1 MCSSG
6 NSAETGTV
14 TISPNHGRAGTWGTW
29 VVTYS
34 AGAKGIATGGGLQV
48 ALPERWHQW
57 WRNSARR
64 VQSVDP
70 AAPFYVTA
78 HTDRPGVRLHYEI
91 LDASDAEYVKPLR
104 RNVGYPPG
112 SRYAWTVSV
121 TVTEGELQ
129 AGDTINVV
137 YGDMSGGGR
146 GFTPPLWTGSP
157 DRVRAAVDPTGVGA
171 FTLLP
176 DGALPWL
183 NNEPGPP
190 VELLMVL
197 ESRSV
202 VGRKMR
208 VRMVALDEFHNPV
221 PAPDTAIYLAVET
234 GAATIPANPIKLGN
248 ASTWGCGEL
257 TVTPTEAGVLRLRG
271 TSHDGRLYGLSNPSK
286 VSDSAAESANL
297 PAAGLYWGDIHS
309 HSQYSWDGTGTGD
322 DHFRY
327 ARYASL
333 LDIYSATDHNDRRS
347 MSQEDWQQ
355 NVAYTEKWYTPGTF
369 ATILGYE
376 ASFGAPYGHH
386 NVYFR
391 GGEGALRYH
400 DEENPE
406 EIWQRAERENLAGEL
421 LTIPHHTGGFARP
434 GGGVKHDWSIHDS
447 RFRTTI
453 EIYSSHGLSEEYAP
467 DHPISMDVSDFTF
480 NGPGDP
486 GNYTVD
492 AWLAGLKLGTIGS
505 SDNHGA
511 QPGKEG
517 FGTMAVWAPNLTREA
532 VFDAI
537 RNRRTYGST
546 GSRIYLEFTVNGEP
560 MGGESTVAAG
570 QPVAVRA
577 EALGTGPL
585 RWIHVLRGD
594 LDRPEAGFSIVHQAW
609 FPGSSAPLDS
619 SLDWADEAPPARAIY
634 YARVRQRDLV
644 HGRVAQAWSSPV
656 WVTRV

>member
-1 MCSSG
+1 MGSSA
-6 NSAETGTV
+6 SSSETGSLA
-14 TISPNHGRAGTWGTW
+14 ISPNSGRAGTWGTW
-29 VVTYS
+29 VVTYTVGT
-34 AGAKGIATGGGLQV
+34 AGIATGGGLQV

-57 WRNSARR
+57 WRNAARR

-70 AAPFYVTA
+70 TASFYVTA
-78 HTDRPGVRLHYEI
+78 HTDRPGVNLRCEV
-91 LDASDAEYVKPLR
+91 LDASEAEYVKTFR
-104 RNVGYPPG
+104 TNVGYPPG
-112 SRYAWTVSV
+112 SRYSWTVAV
-121 TVTEGELQ
+121 TVTDGALQ

-137 YGDMSGGGR
+137 YGDVSHGGR

-157 DRVRAAVDPTGVGA
+157 ERVRAAVDSEGEETL
-171 FTLLP
+171 TLLP
-176 DGALPWL
+176 DSALPWL
-183 NNEPGPP
+183 NCEPGPP
-190 VELLMVL
+190 VELLIVL
-197 ESRSV
+197 DSRSV
-202 VGRKMR
+202 AGKEMR

-221 PAPDTAIYLAVET
+221 PTPETVVHLVVASGEAAIFN
-234 GAATIPANPIKLGN
+234 NPVKLGD
-248 ASTWGCGEL
+248 ASTWGCREFAI
-257 TVTPTEAGVLRLRG
+257 TPAKAGVLRLRG
-271 TSHDGRLYGLSNPSK
+271 TSNDGRLFGLSNPSK
-286 VSDSAAESANL
+286 VLAAVDESDEETFD
-297 PAAGLYWGDIHS
+297 GLYWGDIHS
-309 HSQYSWDGTGTGD
+309 HSQYSWDGTGTRD

-347 MSQEDWQQ
+347 MSQPDWQL
-355 NVAYTEKWYTPGTF
+355 NVAYTAKWNAPGAF

-376 ASFGAPYGHH
+376 ASFGAPWGHH
-386 NVYFR
+386 NVYYR
-391 GGEGALRYH
+391 GGEGPLHYH

-406 EIWQRAERENLAGEL
+406 EIWQRGARDNLAGEMI
-421 LTIPHHTGGFARP
+421 TIPHHTGGFARP
-434 GGGVKHDWSIHDS
+434 GGGVKHDWSIHDQ
-447 RFRTTI
+447 RFRPSI

-517 FGTMAVWAPNLTREA
+517 FGTMAVWVPELTREA

-560 MGGESTVAAG
+560 MGGETTIAVG
-570 QPVAVRA
+570 RPVVVHV

-585 RWIHVLRGD
+585 RWIHVLRAD
-594 LDRPEAGFSIVHQAW
+594 LDRPDDGFTVVHQEW
-609 FPGSSAPLDS
+609 FPGSSAPLDFA
-619 SLDWADEAPPARAIY
+619 LDWTDDSSPARAIY
-634 YARVRQRDLV
+634 YVRVRQRDLV

-656 WVTRV
+656 WVTRI